1 VNLNLAQ
8 AFTKEKKMQTASI
21 DRELTHVS
29 QRFDLLAHPFYKR
42 WVAGELRREEL
53 AYYTGQYAHVVRAI
67 PRWLSAAAAHDQKNT
82 VKLEHHAAEEFE
94 HIEMWDRFA
103 AAIGIDAASLR
114 STSANAATAALIAT
128 CDELVD
134 KGQGAAVVWSIE
146 AQSPAVSAEK
156 LRGLRAHYGIDEHT
170 GGQYFAV
177 HQELDH
183 AHEAQL
189 RDVIHSYDANAQAE
203 APHAAA
209 AALAGMWELLSG
221 CEA

>member
-1 VNLNLAQ
+1 LNPAQ
-8 AFTKEKKMQTASI
+8 TFTKEKKMQTASI

-29 QRFDLLAHPFYKR
+29 QRFDLLLHPFYKR

-53 AYYTGQYAHVVRAI
+53 AYYAGQYAHVVRAI
-67 PRWLSAAAAHDQKNT
+67 PRWLSAAAAHDDKNAL
-82 VKLEHHAAEEFE
+82 KLKHHAAEEFE
-94 HIEMWDRFA
+94 HIEMWDQFA
-103 AAIGIDAASLR
+103 AAIGIDAESLR
-114 STSANAATAALIAT
+114 ATSPNAATAGLIAT
-128 CDELVD
+128 CDDLVE

-156 LRGLRAHYGIDEHT
+156 LRGLRAYYGIDEQS

-189 RDVIHSYDANAQAE
+189 RDVIYSYDAHAQAE
-203 APHAAA
+203 APQAAA
-209 AALAGMWELLSG
+209 ATLAGMWELLS
-221 CEA
+221 ASASA